1 MRFVAALVTSLVLS
15 SLTETVHAQGAAVT
29 DFVLVDTSTGR
40 DIMLMD
46 DGMAIDIQQ
55 VGDQLSIRVQATSS
69 TRKVDI
75 DINGLI
81 MRTEITPPY
90 YIAGSYE
97 DEIYTSNSIAELGPH
112 YVTACASATADFSV
126 GRLDAASDACKTI
139 RFTTQEGT
147 NLGPPP
153 TETGSDV
160 DPIEADFNGV
170 IQGNL
175 MVNDVVTLGLS
186 GPPAS
191 ETSTTNPGI
200 YRPPSVNA
208 DYKLDC
214 TFTHG
219 ESGTSFVIPGFYAGD
234 GNAANLGS
242 VGGDT
247 WVCLFVP
254 SQPGSY
260 SYSVNF
266 REGTNVALFDGGNP
280 GNFFDGAT
288 GNFEIAA
295 QAVNAT
301 GFYGK
306 GKLGASTTKNRL
318 VFANGEY
325 FTPVGPS
332 SPSNLLAYD
341 DFDDTPNNNMYR
353 KSYAV
358 HEQDFKTGDVT
369 FRGANGTSIIGA
381 INYLAS
387 KGINSITATVL
398 TQDGNVY
405 PFVEPERF
413 LAYDISKLDQWRVV
427 FDHTAKK
434 GMMLRLA
441 LQDSGSD
448 SVLNGGNLL
457 EERKL
462 FMREMVARFGHHL
475 GLVWDL
481 GEDLTATQIQERCT
495 FLRSIDAYKSPI
507 AIRTTS
513 AIPDPEVLG
522 ISCIDIISVSTATAD
537 VNTVVMD
544 YVEAANSINNSTRP
558 TKLVISTYEQGDGVG
573 TTTDDATNNV
583 FRQDVLWGALMA
595 GGADVSYYFGTKYV
609 ENDLTTQSFRSRA
622 KLWEQSTYAL
632 NFLKNFPVQDMIGNN
647 NLVTNGNWCFHNEKH
662 SVVVVYK
669 KSGIAAGSIDLL
681 APPGSLYNVRWYN
694 PRTGGALQ
702 KVSSTSVVG
711 AGEDVPL
718 GLAPNGENGDW
729 LILLTC
735 TNCA

>member
-1 MRFVAALVTSLVLS
+1 MRFVAAIVSSLLWC
-15 SLTETVHAQGAAVT
+15 SLTETVHAQGGAAVT

-40 DIMLMD
+40 DIMVMD

-55 VGDQLSIRVQATSS
+55 VGDQLSIRVQATTS

-90 YIAGSYE
+90 YIAGSME
-97 DEIYTSNSIAELGPH
+97 GEIYPSNSISQLGPH
-112 YVTACASATADFSV
+112 FITACASATAEFSG
-126 GRLDAASDACKTI
+126 GRLDTSSDACKTI
-139 RFTTQEGT
+139 QFRTQEGT
-147 NLGPPP
+147 NLGPPTP
-153 TETGSDV
+153 EAGSDV
-160 DPIEADFNGV
+160 DAIVSDFDGI

-175 MVNDVVTLGLS
+175 MVNDVVILGLS

-208 DYKLDC
+208 DYRLDC
-214 TFTHG
+214 TLTHVA
-219 ESGTSFVIPGFYAGD
+219 SGTSLVVPGFYVGD
-234 GNAANLGS
+234 GSAANLGS

-254 SQPGSY
+254 SQPGNY

-280 GNFFDGAT
+280 GKFFDGAT

-295 QAVNAT
+295 QPANAT
-301 GFYGK
+301 NFFAK
-306 GKLGASTTKNRL
+306 GKLRASSTKNRL
-318 VFANGEY
+318 VFANGEF
-325 FTPVGPS
+325 FTPVGTG

-353 KSYAV
+353 KSYAD
-358 HEQDFKTGDVT
+358 HDQDFKSGDVT
-369 FRGANGTSIIGA
+369 FRGANGTSLIGA
-381 INYLAS
+381 IDYLVS

-448 SVLNGGNLL
+448 RVLNDGNLL
-457 EERKL
+457 DERKL
-462 FMREMVARFGHHL
+462 FMREMVSRFGHHL

-481 GEDLTATQIQERCT
+481 GEDLTVTQIQERCT
-495 FLRSIDAYKSPI
+495 FLRSIDPYKSPI

-513 AIPDPEVLG
+513 AIPDPQLLG
-522 ISCIDIISVSTATAD
+522 ISCIDIISVSSATAD
-537 VNTVVMD
+537 VNSVVMD
-544 YVEAANSINNSTRP
+544 YVEAANNILRA
-558 TKLVISTYEQGDGVG
+558 TKLVISSYEQGDGVG
-573 TTTDDATNNV
+573 TTTDDPTNNV
-583 FRQDVLWGALMA
+583 FRQDVLWGSLMA
-595 GGADVSYYFGTKYV
+595 GGGDISYYFGTKYV

-622 KLWEQSTYAL
+622 RLWEQSTYAL
-632 NFLKNFPVQDMIGNN
+632 SFLKNVPVQDMIGNN

-711 AGEDVPL
+711 SGQDVPL

-729 LILLTC
+729 LVLLTC